1 MMTFLPYIALK
12 LYHCWYFLLCLQMS
26 SLSVACSDMRY
37 VHGRAQ
43 HSALWMT
50 SDRGDIFVHDAD
62 QYQLNELPTEM
73 YVEI

>member
-1 MMTFLPYIALK
+1 MSDANFMSIRMY
-12 LYHCWYFLLCLQMS
+12 CVGQMA

-50 SDRGDIFVHDAD
+50 CDRGGVFVHDAD
-62 QYQLNELPTEM
+62 QYQLDELPTEM
-73 YVEI
+73 

>member
-1 MMTFLPYIALK
+1 MS
-12 LYHCWYFLLCLQMS
+12 LCFNEASIIQIINQIYPIIFQMA

-50 SDRGDIFVHDAD
+50 TEHGDIFSHDAD
-62 QYQLNELPTEM
+62 QYQLNELPSEM
-73 YVEI
+73 